1 MSLTVRDMQNWTIF
15 DKAPDGHDIPWLN
28 DPSAP
33 HYPGID
39 WSHPTPFIQKMI
51 ERDRKN
57 GIDIK
62 KKFEEEAGD
71 KKNKPKLL
79 FAPDCIYNKGRYYL
93 YFCGADDSEGVAVSD
108 NPQGPFK
115 DPVQLPCGGIDPA
128 SWNNHGSIE
137 YFGGKW
143 YVLYHRAS
151 GGVQQHR
158 RLCMEKIEVLP
169 DVTIPEV
176 KMTSQGVGRPF
187 VRGDVIMGYQA
198 CEVHGGCFVERDM
211 SGSIYKEYI
220 GNIAEGCS
228 AVFRYISHSVEKPLY
243 GLRIRGTGNGTIK
256 IKLTCFT
263 GNQLNAKPVRTVEA
277 GEVSIND
284 GKGTLEILDFEAGDY
299 ELTLKFI
306 ASENMNVEQIELY

>member
-15 DKAPDGHDIPWLN
+15 DKALDGHDIPWLN

-39 WSHPTPFIQKMI
+39 WSHPSPFIQKMI

-115 DPVQLPCGGIDPA
+115 DPVQLPCGGI
-128 SWNNHGSIE
+128 NHGSIE

-198 CEVHGGCFVERDM
+198 CEVHGGCYVERDM
-211 SGSIYKEYI
+211 SDSTYREYL
-220 GNIAEGCS
+220 GNINDGSS
-228 AVFRYISHSVEKPLY
+228 AVFRYVSSSSEKPLT
-243 GLRIRGTGNGTIK
+243 GLGIDGVGNGIIK
-256 IKLTCFT
+256 IVFNCFD
-263 GNQLNAKPVRTVEA
+263 GNLMNAEHLWKVEA
-277 GEVSIND
+277 GDVCFR
-284 GKGTLEILDFEAGDY
+284 GGAGILKFPALKEAEY
-299 ELTLKFI
+299 ELTMSF
-306 ASENMNVEQIELY
+306 ASSDGISINKIELF